1 MRLTARGRRVFT
13 AAASA
18 AALTAGSAGFYG
30 LMLLV
35 TAVTGPDI
43 P

>member
-1 MRLTARGRRVFT
+1 MRLTARGRRVF
-13 AAASA
+13 AA
-18 AALTAGSAGFYG
+18 AALTAGSAGFYS

-35 TAVTGPDI
+35 TAITGPDI